1 MDIKQLKIDN
11 LYGEYDCELNIESN
25 VFILVGENGT
35 GKSTVLAM
43 LYYILKRKWR
53 KLIDYYFDNIS
64 LIINNESFEFE
75 KNDLIEYLD
84 KHNNVN
90 HKSKAGDIVKNY
102 VLKNI
107 SRQEINIL
115 KENMESIN
123 PIVSKVSDG
132 LRRDMRIAFPSRVIR
147 AEILDLIYTDVDVE
161 YKILNNPI
169 RRLDVYLRRNL
180 NIPILY
186 LPTYRRI
193 EHDLEKIIPYFS
205 RDVFDRKSNL
215 SVENVID
222 GELVNFGMSDVDNL
236 IRESMS
242 SLSSEFRNGMKELI
256 GRYLQDILTHKYDSS
271 LLKDEWDV
279 ESKNIDSILA
289 RVDADTLSVEIK
301 REIQRKIKSANSS
314 SSDIDIV
321 VKYFILNLINLDKIQ
336 SNREEDVNNFV
347 DICNNYLVNK
357 KIIFD
362 KIKFDI
368 YIKSDLKKN
377 TKSDEVEKIKWDV
390 LSSGEKQIVSLFAKL
405 ILDKKDEFILII
417 DEPELSLSI
426 LWQENFLMD
435 IAELKNC
442 SGLFSVTHSP
452 FIYKNKLK
460 RYTQSIGRV
469 LKVK

>member
-11 LYGEYDCELNIESN
+11 LYGEYNCELNIKNN

-35 GKSTVLAM
+35 GKSTVLVM

-53 KLIDYYFDNIS
+53 KLIDYSFDDVSI
-64 LIINNESFEFE
+64 IINDAEF
-75 KNDLIEYLD
+75 KFSKDDLSTYLY
-84 KHNNVN
+84 KYN
-90 HKSKAGDIVKNY
+90 HKSRSGTMIKDY
-102 VLKNI
+102 VLRHF
-107 SRQEINIL
+107 SLQEMNL
-115 KENMESIN
+115 LREDVESIDS
-123 PIVSKVSDG
+123 ITSSVSSG
-132 LRRDMRIAFPSRVIR
+132 IRRDKGIVFPVNAIR
-147 AEILDLIYTDVDVE
+147 SEILDLIYTDADVE
-161 YKILNNPI
+161 YKTLNNPI

-193 EHDLEKIIPYFS
+193 EHDLEKIIPEFS
-205 RDVFDRKSNL
+205 RDMFARKNSLNDE
-215 SVENVID
+215 SVID
-222 GELVNFGMSDVDNL
+222 GELVNFGMSDVDVL

-242 SLSSEFRNGMKELI
+242 TLSSEFRNGMKELI

-271 LLKDEWDV
+271 LLKNELDIEN
-279 ESKNIDSILA
+279 KNIDSILA
-289 RVDADTLSVEIK
+289 RVDADTLSSEIK
-301 REIQRKIKSANSS
+301 REIQEKIKSASS
-314 SSDIDIV
+314 SSSGIDIV

-368 YIKSDLKKN
+368 YIKSDLNRNAKN
-377 TKSDEVEKIKWDV
+377 DEVEKIKWDV

-426 LWQENFLMD
+426 LWQEKFLMD